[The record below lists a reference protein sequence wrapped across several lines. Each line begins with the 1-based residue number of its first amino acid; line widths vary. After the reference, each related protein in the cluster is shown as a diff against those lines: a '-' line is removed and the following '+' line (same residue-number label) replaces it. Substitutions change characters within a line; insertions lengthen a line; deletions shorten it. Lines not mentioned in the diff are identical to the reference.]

1 MAGKLIILSAPSGSG
16 KTSIVRQVLQ
26 AGLQI
31 EFSVSACSR
40 PPRLN
45 EVNGKDYYFLS
56 PAEFR
61 EKINHNE
68 FIEWEEVY
76 PSQYYGTMK
85 SEVTRIWNNGNHVIF
100 DVDVIGGL
108 NIKNLYKEQA
118 ISIFIMPPSISILEE
133 RLRHRNTE
141 SEENLRKRLEK
152 ASYEMTFAD
161 RFDKIIIND
170 DLPKAVDKTILLI
183 KEFIQD
189 NAT

>member
-26 AGLQI
+26 AGLHI
-31 EFSVSACSR
+31 EFSVSSCSR

-76 PSQYYGTMK
+76 PGQYYGTMK

-133 RLRHRNTE
+133 RLRHRNSE
-141 SEENLRKRLEK
+141 SEDSLRKRLKK
-152 ASYEMTFAD
+152 ADYEMTFAD

-170 DLPKAVDKTILLI
+170 DLPIAVDKTILLI

-189 NAT
+189 NAS